1 MKIFCKTYRLENFRI
16 YVRISSTTDRL
27 TIYTYRDGR
36 RGSRIKYEWYFSRK
50 EIIKSMLKDMLDV
63 NIPSETIHEVLNDV
77 KRNLN

>member
-1 MKIFCKTYRLENFRI
+1 MGIFCKTYRLENFRI

-27 TIYTYRDGR
+27 TIYTYRNGR
-36 RGSRIKYEWYFSRK
+36 RGCRIKYEWYHSRK
-50 EIIKSMLKDMLDV
+50 NIVELMLRDMLDV